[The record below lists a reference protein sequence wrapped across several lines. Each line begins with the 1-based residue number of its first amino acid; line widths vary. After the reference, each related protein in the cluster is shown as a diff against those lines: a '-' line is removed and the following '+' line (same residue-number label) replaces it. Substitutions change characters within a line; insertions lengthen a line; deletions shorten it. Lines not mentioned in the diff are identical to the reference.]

1 MDETEELPGT
11 ASSDDAALVDR
22 LEEVWSSTARL
33 GDSLS
38 EADWKAPTECPG
50 WRVQDCLVHVI
61 GIESVLLGRPQPAVE
76 ELPDGPHIKND
87 IGRSNEVWVEA
98 YRDRSGPDVL
108 EEFRAVTAERLAA
121 LRAPDMDFGAETWTP
136 VGPGTVRDLLPFRV
150 FDSWVHEQD
159 MRRAVGKPGGWDG
172 DAARVSLDRVSGV
185 MPMIVGKKVKP
196 ADGTTVVFEVVGPA
210 GRDLVI
216 GMDGGRAQPLDRA
229 PAAPTVR
236 IRLSGEAFLRLSAGR
251 GDADE
256 ILGSGTVELIGD
268 AALGFTIAR
277 AMNFMF

>member
-1 MDETEELPGT
+1 MNQTEQAPGP
-11 ASSDDAALVDR
+11 AAADDSAHVDR

-50 WRVQDCLVHVI
+50 WSVQDNLAHVI
-61 GIESVLLGRPQPAVE
+61 GIEAVILGRP
-76 ELPDGPHIKND
+76 LPDADESDAPHVKND
-87 IGRSNEVWVEA
+87 IGRSNELWVEA
-98 YRDRSGPDVL
+98 FRDRSGPEVL
-108 EEFRAVTAERLAA
+108 EEFRAVTGERLDA
-121 LRAPDMDFGAETWTP
+121 LRAPDMDFGAESWTP
-136 VGPGTVRDLLPFRV
+136 MGPGTVRDLLPFRV

-210 GRDLVI
+210 GRNIVI
-216 GMDGGRAQPLDRA
+216 GMDGGRAQVLDQA
-229 PAAPTVR
+229 PVAPTVK
-236 IRLSGEAFLRLSAGR
+236 IRMSGDAFLRLSAGR
-251 GDADE
+251 GDADV
-256 ILGSGTVELIGD
+256 ILGSGTVEIVGD

-277 AMNFMF
+277 TMNFMF

>member
-1 MDETEELPGT
+1 VAAAG
-11 ASSDDAALVDR
+11 DDHAHVDR

-33 GDSLS
+33 GDSLG

-50 WRVQDCLVHVI
+50 WSVQDNLAHVI
-61 GIESVLLGRPQPAVE
+61 GIEASILGRPSPDAG
-76 ELPDGPHIKND
+76 ELPEAPHVKND
-87 IGRSNEVWVEA
+87 IGRSNEAFVEM
-98 YRDRSGPDVL
+98 YRDRSGAEVL
-108 EEFRAVTAERLAA
+108 EEFRSVTSERLAA
-121 LRAPDMDFGAETWTP
+121 LRAPDMDFGADSWTP
-136 VGPGTVRDLLPFRV
+136 VGPGAVRDLLPFRV

-172 DAARVSLDRVSGV
+172 DAARVSLDRVARV

-210 GRDLVI
+210 ARDIVI
-216 GMDGGRAQPLDRA
+216 GMDGGRAQVIEQVPV
-229 PAAPTVR
+229 APTVR
-236 IRLSGEAFLRLSAGR
+236 IRLSGEAFLRLGAGR
-251 GDADE
+251 GDPE
-256 ILGSGTVELIGD
+256 VILGSGTVEIIGD

>member
-1 MDETEELPGT
+1 VNQTEQAPGP
-11 ASSDDAALVDR
+11 AAADDSAHVDR

-50 WRVQDCLVHVI
+50 WSVQDNLAHVI
-61 GIESVLLGRPQPAVE
+61 GIEAVILGRP
-76 ELPDGPHIKND
+76 LPDADESDAPHVKND
-87 IGRSNEVWVEA
+87 IGRSNELWVEA
-98 YRDRSGPDVL
+98 FRDRSGPEVL
-108 EEFRAVTAERLAA
+108 EEFRAVTGERLDA
-121 LRAPDMDFGAETWTP
+121 LRAPDMDFGAESWTP
-136 VGPGTVRDLLPFRV
+136 MGPGTVRDLLPFRV

-210 GRDLVI
+210 GRNIVI
-216 GMDGGRAQPLDRA
+216 GMDGGRAQVLDQA
-229 PAAPTVR
+229 PVAPTVK
-236 IRLSGEAFLRLSAGR
+236 IRMSGDAFLRLSAGR
-251 GDADE
+251 GDADV
-256 ILGSGTVELIGD
+256 ILGSGTVEIVGD

-277 AMNFMF
+277 TMNFMF